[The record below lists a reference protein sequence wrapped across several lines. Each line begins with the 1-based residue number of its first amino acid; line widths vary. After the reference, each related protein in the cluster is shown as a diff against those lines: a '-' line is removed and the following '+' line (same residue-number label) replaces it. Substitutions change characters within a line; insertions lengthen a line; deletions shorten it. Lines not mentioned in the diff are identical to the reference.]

1 LDPSPIQFCFYIK
14 IRSYK
19 LLPLDVAML
28 PHGNNLVL
36 QSHSRTISMLVT
48 IFAVLLIQVLKTPGS
63 NIPVSLTS
71 SESSE

>member
-28 PHGNNLVL
+28 PHGNNE
-36 QSHSRTISMLVT
+36 I
-48 IFAVLLIQVLKTPGS
+48 IIGEDDVLLVPA
-63 NIPVSLTS
+63 
-71 SESSE
+71 